1 MITRVSS
8 STGSKAILAGIQS
21 SYGRLDKAQEQVIT
35 GRRINRVSDDP
46 ADAVSAVIN
55 RTVLKRFEQYGRN
68 ASEAEGWLLA
78 SDAAL
83 ADASN
88 NLAAVRTLVV
98 QAGGATDSV
107 ARKAI
112 ADEIRAINVS
122 LIGVANSAKSGRPI
136 FAGTAPTAAAYDSAG
151 NFLGNAN
158 SVTIPVLDAV
168 QFRVNRT
175 GPEVFGTPN
184 PSDPINGDVFQLID
198 SIAASIE
205 AVDPAAV
212 ANGLTQIDAA
222 LERISGAQVE
232 MGTRHRQLEDVM
244 STIADQEVAVTTAI
258 SKKEDVD
265 AAEAIMNYQTRLS
278 AYEASL
284 AVGSKIL
291 QPSLLDFLR

>member
-8 STGSKAILAGIQS
+8 SAGSKAMLAGIQS
-21 SYGRLDKAQEQVIT
+21 SYRRLDKAQEQVIT

-46 ADAVSAVIN
+46 ADAVASVIN
-55 RTVLKRFEQYGRN
+55 RSVLKRFEQYERN

-78 SDAAL
+78 NDAAL
-83 ADASN
+83 TDASN

-112 ADEIRAINVS
+112 ADEIRAIKVS

-136 FAGTAPTAAAYDSAG
+136 FSGTSPTTTAYDSDG
-151 NFLGNAN
+151 NFLGNTQA
-158 SVTIPVLDAV
+158 VDIPVLDAV
-168 QFRVNRT
+168 QFRVNRS
-175 GPEVFGTPN
+175 GPEVFGTAN
-184 PSDPINGDVFQLID
+184 PSDPSNGDVFQLLD

-205 AVDPAAV
+205 SAD
-212 ANGLTQIDAA
+212 IDAVSGGLSQVDQA
-222 LERISGAQVE
+222 LERIATAQVE
-232 MGTRHRQLEDVM
+232 LGTRHRQLEDVM
-244 STIADQEVAVTTAI
+244 STITSQKVAVTTTI

-265 AAEAIMNYQTRLS
+265 AAEAIMNYQTRLT

-284 AVGSKIL
+284 AVGAKIL
-291 QPSLLDFLR
+291 QPNLLDFLR